1 MQAEIRGQVA
11 HHAGEAAERQIA
23 LHYERLGFKIL
34 YRRWRGAGGE
44 IDLIVRNPEILVFVE
59 VKKSRS
65 IARAAE
71 RISRRQIARILAS
84 AEEFLAREPDSQLI
98 DVRID
103 AALVDELGTFE
114 ILENA
119 FGHD

>member
-1 MQAEIRGQVA
+1 MQAEFRGQVA

-23 LHYERLGFKIL
+23 HHYERLGYEIL
-34 YRRWRGAGGE
+34 QRRWSGVGGE
-44 IDLIVRNPEILVFVE
+44 IDLIVRNSETLVFVE

-71 RISRRQIARILAS
+71 RISRRQIARIFAS
-84 AEEFLAREPDSQLI
+84 AEEFLAREPAGQLT
-98 DVRID
+98 DMRFD
-103 AALVDELGTFE
+103 AALVDEFGTFE
-114 ILENA
+114 ILESA

>member
-1 MQAEIRGQVA
+1 MQAEVRGKVA

-23 LHYERLGFKIL
+23 QHYERLGYDIL
-34 YRRWRGAGGE
+34 SRRWRGAGGE
-44 IDLIVRNPEILVFVE
+44 IDLIARNPETLVFIE

-65 IARAAE
+65 FAAAAE
-71 RISRRQIARILAS
+71 RITSRQVRRICAS
-84 AEEFLAREPDSQLI
+84 AEEFLAGEPFGALTDM
-98 DVRID
+98 RFD
-103 AALVDELGTFE
+103 AALINDCGAFE

>member
-1 MQAEIRGQVA
+1 MQAEFRGQVA

-23 LHYERLGFKIL
+23 RHYERLGFEIL
-34 YRRWRGAGGE
+34 HRRWRGAAGE
-44 IDLIVRNPEILVFVE
+44 IDLILRNPECLVFVE
-59 VKKSRS
+59 VKKSCS

-71 RISRRQIARILAS
+71 RIGARQIRRISAS
-84 AEEFLAREPDSQLI
+84 AEEFLAHEACGQLT
-98 DVRID
+98 DVRFD
-103 AALVDELGTFE
+103 AALVDEFGRFE